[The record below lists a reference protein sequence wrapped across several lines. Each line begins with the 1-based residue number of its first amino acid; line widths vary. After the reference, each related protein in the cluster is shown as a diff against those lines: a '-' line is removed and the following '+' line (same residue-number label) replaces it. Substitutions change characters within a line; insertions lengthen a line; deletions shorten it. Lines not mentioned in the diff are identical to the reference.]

1 MAHPA
6 AGTLGNCPVSSER
19 GPGLKNVDF
28 ALSKF
33 FPITERQS
41 LEFRAEAINA
51 FNTPILLVQ
60 GYVTDVLRRQQF
72 RRDQHFGGRAK
83 SSIRTEVSILR
94 TPRIRESEFRIQN
107 TRRREH
113 TNTAS

>member
-6 AGTLGNCPVSSER
+6 PGTLGNCPVSSER

-28 ALSKF
+28 ALSEF
-33 FPITERQS
+33 FRITERQS

-60 GYVTDVLRRQQF
+60 GYVTDV
-72 RRDQHFGGRAK
+72 FGGSNFGVINTSKA
-83 SSIRTEVSILR
+83 
-94 TPRIRESEFRIQN
+94 REIFQFALKF
-107 TRRREH
+107 H
-113 TNTAS
+113 F